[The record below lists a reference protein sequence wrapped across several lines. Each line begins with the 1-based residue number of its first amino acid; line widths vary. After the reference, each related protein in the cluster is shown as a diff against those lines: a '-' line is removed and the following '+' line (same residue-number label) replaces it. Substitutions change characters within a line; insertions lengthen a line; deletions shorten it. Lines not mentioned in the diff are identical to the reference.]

1 MSEAEENAIIV
12 DNVYKNFNVYYDKTN
27 TIKEKV
33 LFWNKSKKEVREIL
47 KGINLKIKKGEAME
61 FPLVTR
67 LDLLSTLCPLR
78 FPIIH
83 LKGCRDMLFSF
94 TRFRMVQP

>member
-1 MSEAEENAIIV
+1 MAQELENAIIV

-47 KGINLKIKKGEAME
+47 RALI
-61 FPLVTR
+61 
-67 LDLLSTLCPLR
+67 
-78 FPIIH
+78 
-83 LKGCRDMLFSF
+83 
-94 TRFRMVQP
+94 